1 MPSEIYE
8 QIKSSLDIVDLI
20 GERVKLRRSGRG
32 YLGLCPF
39 HNEKTPSFFVYPDT
53 QSFYCFGCHASG
65 NIFTYVMKTEG
76 LEFREALELLAG
88 RAGIELKSYE
98 HKRGERSLYDILE
111 MSAKFF
117 SNNLKNSQGT
127 AARAYIERR
136 KLEKSDIERFTL
148 GYSLSSWDGLTEF
161 LRKQGISDRQ
171 ILSSGLAIQNQQG
184 IYDRFRGRLI
194 FPIRSI
200 SGKILAFGGRL
211 IDGDGAKYINSP
223 ETEIYSKRK
232 NLYLLNE
239 ARNFIREKR
248 RSILVEGYMDALR
261 LHKCGFREAVASLGT
276 SLTPEQAELLSRFAD
291 RCYICYDSDTA
302 GKSAALRGMYILQ
315 EHGLDVQV
323 VNVPEGKDPD
333 EFLCSNPPEKFEDAL
348 TNAKPLILAH
358 IDFLRPA
365 LKDNA
370 TKKSA
375 VQELIDSL
383 KNLNSEEVLQYR
395 AQISEATL
403 IPSNEIEQRIFG
415 DARPI
420 STAQEKERPEKEKR
434 DQEKYDKEKFAGQ
447 KFSRED
453 LLEAGL
459 CAMLMSEQDCRLQIE
474 PEEVYEILQ
483 NKFVQD
489 TAYSILTGNPETL
502 PELWLSNN
510 ESDKI
515 GLLEI
520 GKNFCT
526 QLANLTVSEKWA
538 KIYNDL
544 KARRVKQRLKEI
556 STKMKTGEASR
567 EEMQELESLQKQREK
582 YGR

>member
-98 HKRGERSLYDILE
+98 RKRGERSLYDILE

-200 SGKILAFGGRL
+200 SGKIVAFGGRI
-211 IDGDGAKYINSP
+211 IDGDGVKYINSP
-223 ETEIYSKRK
+223 ENEIYSKRR
-232 NLYLLNE
+232 NLYLLDD
-239 ARNFIREKR
+239 AKRFIREKR

-291 RCYICYDSDTA
+291 RCYICYDSDNA
-302 GKSAALRGMYILQ
+302 GKNASLRGMYILQ
-315 EHGLDVQV
+315 EHGLDVYV
-323 VNVPEGKDPD
+323 VNIPEGKDPD

-348 TNAKPLILAH
+348 TQAKPLILAH
-358 IDFLRPA
+358 IDYLRPA
-365 LKDNA
+365 LSDNT

-375 VQELIDSL
+375 VQELIESL
-383 KNLNSEEVLQYR
+383 KKLNPEEVLQYR
-395 AQISEATL
+395 AQISEAVL
-403 IPSNEIEQRIFG
+403 IPPTELEQRIFG
-415 DARPI
+415 EARPI
-420 STAQEKERPEKEKR
+420 SRKQRVLDAPKIEH
-434 DQEKYDKEKFAGQ
+434 
-447 KFSRED
+447 ED
-453 LLEAGL
+453 LLEAGF
-459 CAMLMSEQDCRLQIE
+459 CAMLMTEQFCRLSVE
-474 PEEVYEILQ
+474 PAEVYEILS
-483 NKFVQD
+483 NETAQD
-489 TAYSILTGNPETL
+489 TAYAILTENPESL
-502 PELWLSNN
+502 AELWLSLGDV
-510 ESDKI
+510 DKLGMI
-515 GLLEI
+515 ER
-520 GKNFCT
+520 GKNFCA
-526 QLANLTVSEKWA
+526 QIVNIKPGEKWE
-538 KIYNDL
+538 KIYNELMRKKIMRKIDEINAKL
-544 KARRVKQRLKEI
+544 RR
-556 STKMKTGEASR
+556 GEATN
-567 EEMQELESLQKQREK
+567 EELQELMSLQKQREI
-582 YGR
+582 YAR